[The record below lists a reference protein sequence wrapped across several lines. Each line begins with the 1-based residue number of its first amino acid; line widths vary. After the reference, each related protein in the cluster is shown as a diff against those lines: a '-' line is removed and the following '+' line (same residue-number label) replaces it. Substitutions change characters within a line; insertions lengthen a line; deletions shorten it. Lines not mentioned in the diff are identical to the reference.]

1 MTGGQRPKVAASA
14 CHWVMLPPY
23 KQRLCAAGQWLNYF
37 KRRVPVRCSFF
48 FRGRSVP
55 LWNNPPMR
63 LLQKPIRELV
73 LFYAVLNVKIIVC
86 SLVPFRLILGSY
98 WSRPYNSPIWSPR
111 YVYLKDKLESV
122 QRRFTKRL
130 KSFGHISYAARLDRL
145 KAETLELR
153 RLKSDLT
160 TMFCVIRGFVDT
172 DYNCLFRV
180 IDRESVH
187 VCGHNLRLYKEHCN
201 VNCRLNVFVCCNITL
216 MSGTG
221 YPLTP
226 WTVTVSQYLSEDW
239 HV

>member
-1 MTGGQRPKVAASA
+1 
-14 CHWVMLPPY
+14 
-23 KQRLCAAGQWLNYF
+23 
-37 KRRVPVRCSFF
+37 
-48 FRGRSVP
+48 
-55 LWNNPPMR
+55 MR

-86 SLVPFRLILGSY
+86 SFVPLRLRPILGSY

-130 KSFGHISYAARLDRL
+130 KSFGHISYAERLDRL

-180 IDRESVH
+180 IDRESVY

-201 VNCRLNVFVCCNITL
+201 VNCRLNVFVCRNINVWNRL
-216 MSGTG
+216 
-221 YPLTP
+221 PA
-226 WTVTVSQYLSEDW
+226 
-239 HV
+239 HVVNSDSVAVFK